1 MRNEFRV
8 QIKIDHNDIFGGFV
22 DAPDAHAALELAVK
36 EALARDLSGIKG
48 SGDRLGMRSE
58 K

>member
-1 MRNEFRV
+1 MRNDF
-8 QIKIDHNDIFGGFV
+8 QIVIRIEHEEVFGAFV
-22 DAPDAHAALELAVK
+22 DAPDARTALELAVK

-48 SGDRLGMRSE
+48 SRDRLGMRGE